1 MQHYFIQQF
10 RVQSELVLPCDGR
23 CRPAGGSGN
32 PEPLR
37 VEPLRVELQPLPSAA
52 ETDCLASYFGGA
64 LAWYRQEEGFL
75 LRVRDRF
82 RLHVHERGERVAVD
96 APAEHQAEA
105 ATYVIGMGLGLCS
118 AIRGYLSL
126 HAAAVELEGRRIAL
140 LAPSGT
146 GKSTTLWALLEAGA
160 RFANDDAVP
169 VRLENGRAMAIP
181 AVSLYP
187 KVGRELLDRYGL
199 DTAGMPEVG
208 RGRDKWW
215 YPVSPEQRVPHAA
228 PLATVFALQPR
239 PEAAEIRAERQP
251 AARAVP
257 LLMRNSM
264 AVLGSA
270 PPFETRHVMAQYAAV
285 ARAVPFYTLE
295 YPKRFDLLPELIAVI
310 RSCAERSETCS
321 TGRGVTAA

>member
-10 RVQSELVLPCDGR
+10 QVKSDLVLPCDAR
-23 CRPAGGSGN
+23 CRPAEGAGGS
-32 PEPLR
+32 EPLR
-37 VEPLRVELQPLPSAA
+37 VEFQDLPPAV

-82 RLHVHERGERVAVD
+82 RLHVHERGERIGVD
-96 APAEHQAEA
+96 APPEHHAEA
-105 ATYVIGMGLGLCS
+105 ATYVLGMGLGLCS

-126 HAAAVELEGRRIAL
+126 HAAAVDLEDRRVAL

-146 GKSTTLWALLEAGA
+146 GKSTTLWALLEAGGL
-160 RFANDDAVP
+160 FANDDAVP
-169 VRLENGRAMAIP
+169 VRLEHGRAIAVP

-187 KVGRELLDRYGL
+187 KVGRELLDRYGV
-199 DTAGMPEVG
+199 DGGGMPEVG
-208 RGRDKWW
+208 NGRDKWW
-215 YPVSPEQRVPHAA
+215 YPVPPERRAVQAA
-228 PLATVFALQPR
+228 PLAAVFALQPR
-239 PEAAEIRAERQP
+239 PEAAEVRAERQP
-251 AARAVP
+251 AARVVP

-285 ARAVPFYTLE
+285 ARAVPVYTLE
-295 YPKRFDLLPELIAVI
+295 YPKRFDILPELVSVI
-310 RSCAERSETCS
+310 RSLALRANDAGLS
-321 TGRGVTAA
+321 RGEAAA